1 MSCSP
6 QQGSKEN
13 GSISDSLC
21 HRRKNVAEGKEDKK
35 SWIDPPEEPTT
46 VTLTQAEIESCM
58 QTYEVISFLQIDVIQ
73 FISDSGVEKMSQE
86 ITKSHDITPALKL
99 CVL

>member
-13 GSISDSLC
+13 GSISISSLKETDSVC
-21 HRRKNVAEGKEDKK
+21 HRRKSAAEGKEDKK

-58 QTYEVISFLQIDVIQ
+58 QTYEVFSFSETTCKSV
-73 FISDSGVEKMSQE
+73 SQLCN
-86 ITKSHDITPALKL
+86 KS
-99 CVL
+99 